1 MTKDDKLKSP
11 SRRQF
16 IRGAGTGV
24 VGAAAVGLAVPAA
37 KAAEPGKGDH
47 TDGDYQE
54 TDHVKTAYRLARF

>member
-24 VGAAAVGLAVPAA
+24 VGAAAVGLAVRSAN
-37 KAAEPGKGDH
+37 AAEPKKDDY
-47 TDGDYQE
+47 TTGDYQE
-54 TDHVKTAYRLARF
+54 TEHVKTAYRLARF

>member
-24 VGAAAVGLAVPAA
+24 VGAAAVGLAIPSANA
-37 KAAEPGKGDH
+37 IEPDKGDH
-47 TDGDYQE
+47 TAGDYRE